1 MKRLFYVL
9 ACAALLVACKGSGE
23 GKYSDQRGYHQAIE
37 NAAKVGTAICNAES
51 YDDFLKAA
59 DEAKSDEA
67 LVRHELGGYSYLAYL
82 KGVLSAMNGKVL
94 SENNLDYDEDI
105 MRIFDYY
112 HIKVENSDNGG
123 SDALTPLQEAENQ
136 AYDLG
141 YGVLDAMTAEEFA
154 VARTA
159 VEEYAATL
167 RNSGDVEAYT
177 LFVETFNSVVAEY

>member
-1 MKRLFYVL
+1 
-9 ACAALLVACKGSGE
+9 
-23 GKYSDQRGYHQAIE
+23 
-37 NAAKVGTAICNAES
+37 
-51 YDDFLKAA
+51 
-59 DEAKSDEA
+59 
-67 LVRHELGGYSYLAYL
+67 
-82 KGVLSAMNGKVL
+82 
-94 SENNLDYDEDI
+94 

-112 HIKVENSDNGG
+112 HIKVEDSNNGG